1 MNIVLHPGAAGLR
14 LCLSVKLK
22 SFLFLFEMFFWPKR
36 VAEETN
42 LGLFVH
48 SMLLAAAYCC
58 LLLFTAVYCFLLFL
72 TATYCCLLL
81 LTAAYCYLLLLTAVY
96 CC

>member
-1 MNIVLHPGAAGLR
+1 MNIFLHPGAAGLR

-22 SFLFLFEMFFWPKR
+22 SFLFLLEMLFWPEL

-48 SMLLAAAYCC
+48 SMLLAVIHNSIN
-58 LLLFTAVYCFLLFL
+58 LIVLQGTIP
-72 TATYCCLLL
+72 
-81 LTAAYCYLLLLTAVY
+81 
-96 CC
+96 